1 MLKHYSKLIILVC
14 MMTSKYA
21 FTQHRS
27 SEINLIHTVKTK
39 VAELSSKLLSHGFVT
54 YKSGDLKMQRNTEF
68 PIMVELKEGKWYQ
81 FIIVGDPEAR
91 KMEMKLGMEGI
102 GEIVTDKFRPADTN
116 EYWTQFSFICPHSGR
131 YLLTFFQRGASEQML
146 AHVSIM
152 QRNAVSDEGTVK
164 FK

>member
-1 MLKHYSKLIILVC
+1 MILC
-14 MMTSKYA
+14 ILTSNIA
-21 FTQHRS
+21 FGQHNS
-27 SEINLIHTVKTK
+27 HENNLIQAVKTK

-54 YKSGDLKMQRNTEF
+54 YKSGDLKMQKNTEF
-68 PIMVELKEGKWYQ
+68 PIMIELKEGKWYQ

-116 EYWTQFSFICPHSGR
+116 EYWTQFSFICPHTGR
-131 YLLTFFQRGASEQML
+131 YLLTFFQRGASDQML

-152 QRNAVSDEGTVK
+152 QRNAVSSEGTVK
-164 FK
+164 FE